1 MEYEKIG
8 LQNHKPLRE
17 LVFEYIRKLI
27 IKGDLKP
34 GERLM
39 EVELADK
46 MGVSRT
52 PIREAIRKLELEG
65 LVIMEVRKGAYVA
78 DVSIKETIDIL
89 EVRSVL
95 EGLAAAIAAEKITED
110 EIKDLEEINR
120 VFEIA
125 VKNNDTD
132 TMIEKDTEFHN
143 LIFKASRNTK
153 LVQMVYSLQE
163 LVMRFRVI
171 YFNEFKRAVEMPKEH
186 KAMHE
191 AILARDSE
199 KASYYAKL
207 HIDMLKQTLLDEQ
220 GNL

>member
-17 LVFEYIRKLI
+17 LVFEYVRKSI
-27 IKGDLKP
+27 INGDLKP

-39 EVELADK
+39 EVELAEK

-78 DVSIKETIDIL
+78 DVSVKETIDIL

-95 EGLAAAIAAEKITED
+95 EGLAATIAAEKITE
-110 EIKDLEEINR
+110 EEIEELNKINAE
-120 VFEIA
+120 FDEA
-125 VKNNDTD
+125 VKNNNTAEMVD
-132 TMIEKDTEFHN
+132 KDTEFHN
-143 LIFKASRNTK
+143 LIFSASRNKK
-153 LVQMVYSLQE
+153 LIQMVYSLQE

-171 YFNEFKRAVEMPKEH
+171 YFNEFKRAIEMPKEH
-186 KAMHE
+186 KALLN
-191 AILARDSE
+191 AIRERDGE
-199 KASYYAKL
+199 KAGECAQY
-207 HIDMLKQTLLDEQ
+207 HIDMLKATLLEE
-220 GNL
+220 NLK

>member
-95 EGLAAAIAAEKITED
+95 EGLAASIAAEKITEE
-110 EIKDLEEINR
+110 EIKELEEINK
-120 VFEIA
+120 VFEEA
-125 VKNNDTD
+125 VRKNDTD
-132 TMIEKDTEFHN
+132 KMIEKDTEFHN

-191 AILARDSE
+191 AILSRDSE
-199 KASYYAKL
+199 KAAYYAKL
-207 HIDMLKQTLLDEQ
+207 HIDMLKQTLLEEQ
-220 GNL
+220 GNI